1 MSIID
6 SSSGVYGGRTDQFFS
21 KQVTE
26 ARRFFQGPPT
36 RGSGNIVV
44 IGGFERV
51 QRDYALRHRRFPF
64 MGIEFVVSGRGKAHL
79 AGKRFELCAGTI
91 FSYASHTPHDIAT
104 DPKRPLA
111 KYFVSTAGPAA
122 LQLMRRVGFTPNTAW
137 QSSRTDDLKRLF
149 DELLIHGARADPI
162 SRTVCDHLLELI
174 LLIGA
179 NSRFQ
184 AQAEGEAFETYER
197 CCRII
202 DTGALELRTLDE
214 VARRCGLTSAY
225 ACRLFKRYEHQSPY
239 HRLVRARM
247 NIAAARFR
255 DGNALVKDVAREL
268 GYSDVYHFSHVFKRV
283 FGCSPVAMRGA
294 RGR

>member
-6 SSSGVYGGRTDQFFS
+6 FSTAVAGRRADQLFS
-21 KQVTE
+21 KHVTE

-51 QRDYALRHRRFPF
+51 DPDYSIQHRRFPF
-64 MGIEFVVSGRGKAHL
+64 MGIEFVVGGRGTAHL
-79 AGKRFELCAGTI
+79 AGGRFDLGAGTI
-91 FSYASHTPHDIAT
+91 FSYASQTPHDIAS

-122 LQLMRRVGFTPNTAW
+122 LRLMKRVGFAPNAAW
-137 QSSRTDDLKRLF
+137 QSSLPGDLQRLF
-149 DELLIHGARADPI
+149 DELLIQGARSGPV
-162 SRTVCDHLLELI
+162 SRTICDHLLELI
-174 LLIGA
+174 LLVA
-179 NSRFQ
+179 AHSRFQ
-184 AQAEGEAFETYER
+184 AKAEGEAFETYER

-202 DTGALELRTLDE
+202 DTGAAQIRTLDE
-214 VARRCGLTSAY
+214 VARQCGLSAAY
-225 ACRLFKRYEHQSPY
+225 LCRLFKRYEHQSPY

-255 DGNALVKDVAREL
+255 DGNTLVKDVAKEL
-268 GYSDVYHFSHVFKRV
+268 GYADVYHFSHVFKRV
-283 FGCSPVAMRGA
+283 FGCSPVTMRGA